1 MMGNLLVWIR
11 IAFMFLFR
19 STRAAVILSLM
30 ILSAVSAM
38 IFLSAMCVGVNDAMI
53 RNSVGLYSGY
63 VTGFNLPSD
72 LPKEKL
78 LVNGVKS
85 VLKRTSVYGILSHGG
100 SFESISMVAVEPDE
114 EAKSTVLYK
123 KTISGRRPAKGT
135 DEIYLSLTVAE
146 KLHVHPGDDVYF
158 SRELEGK
165 PLRLTLS
172 GIYRTGFDQLDR
184 GVAFC
189 SADAVPLEGV
199 PWSAAVFLKE
209 GADPGAV
216 ISAYRALLP
225 GAELFE
231 SWSESMPDLKQL
243 IDLNYVSMGIVLV
256 LVFGVVS
263 LGIGCAFVIFILKN
277 VREFGIMKA
286 MGVTPWETTGLI
298 FAEVVLM
305 SFLASC
311 AGILLGA
318 LITLAVGKTGIDLGH
333 FTSHNR
339 YFSVSGVIYPRLTL
353 FSLLTPPCLALFSG
367 LAAAIW
373 PAVTV
378 VRKRAADILR
388 II

>member
-1 MMGNLLVWIR
+1 MGNLLLWIR
-11 IAFMFLFR
+11 IAFLFLLR
-19 STRAAVILSLM
+19 STRAAMILSLM
-30 ILSAVSAM
+30 ILTAVSSM

-53 RNSVGLYSGY
+53 RNSVELYSGY
-63 VTGFNLPSD
+63 VTGFNMPPG
-72 LPKEKL
+72 LPKGKL
-78 LVNGVKS
+78 LVSGVKS
-85 VLKRTSVYGILSHGG
+85 VLKRTSVYGILSHDGN
-100 SFESISMVAVEPDE
+100 FESISMVAVEPDE
-114 EAKSTVLYK
+114 EAKSTALFK
-123 KTISGRRPAKGT
+123 KTIAGKQPARGT
-135 DEIYLSLTVAE
+135 DDIYLSLTVAE
-146 KLHVHPGDDVYF
+146 KLHVQPGDEIYF
-158 SRELEGK
+158 VRELGGE
-165 PLRLTLS
+165 LFRLTLS

-184 GVAFC
+184 GLAFC
-189 SADAVPLEGV
+189 STGAVPLGDV
-199 PWSAAVFLKE
+199 PWSAAVFLQE
-209 GADPGAV
+209 GVDPGAV

-225 GAELFE
+225 GAEAFE
-231 SWSESMPDLKQL
+231 SWSELMPDLKQL

-277 VREFGIMKA
+277 LREFGIMKA

-318 LITLAVGKTGIDLGH
+318 LITLAFGKTGIDLGH

-373 PAVTV
+373 PAATV
-378 VRKRAADILR
+378 ARKRAADILR